1 MEGGTSGVVYALK
14 FSTLEGR
21 ITMGALVI
29 FSLLSWTVVLNK
41 FRQFRKARKKTEQF
55 LTAYSEGDA
64 PLDVFTKGL
73 VFDGSPLYDLYA
85 TACEE
90 LKKQMA
96 KYGKRISSHGMNAV
110 RVSLERGMGEANVS
124 LESGM
129 IVLATAI
136 SGGPF
141 VGLLGTVWGVMDTFA
156 SIAQM
161 QQASITAMA
170 PGVAAALINTV
181 IGLLVAIPS
190 LFCYNYLI
198 TKTREMSIEIDNFAA
213 HLDNVFSS
221 EYLSQNGEGKTNGGL
236 PLVTRVEKEA
246 EVLEEGQHTSYPLT
260 GTPHPGVV

>member
-14 FSTLEGR
+14 YSTLEGR
-21 ITMGALVI
+21 ITMGTLLI
-29 FSLLSWTVVLNK
+29 FSLISWTVILNK
-41 FRQFRKARKKTEQF
+41 FRQIRKARKKTEEF

-64 PLDVFTKGL
+64 PLDVIVKGV
-73 VFDGSPLYDLYA
+73 VFDGSPLYDVYA
-85 TACEE
+85 VACEE
-90 LKKQMA
+90 LKKQIA

-110 RVSLERGMGEANVS
+110 RVALERGMGEANVT

-129 IVLATAI
+129 IILATAI

-161 QQASITAMA
+161 QQASLTAMA

-190 LFCYNYLI
+190 LFCYNYLV
-198 TKTREMSIEIDNFAA
+198 TKIRELSIEIDNFAA
-213 HLDNVFSS
+213 HLDNVFST
-221 EYLSQNGEGKTNGGL
+221 EYLSQNGKATGG
-236 PLVTRVEKEA
+236 PPVVPPVEKEA
-246 EVLEEGQHTSYPLT
+246 AALEEGQQASYPLT
-260 GTPHPGVV
+260 GSPHPGVV